1 MARSTNGTSTNDTPT
16 NDEAL
21 NSGALKRGAATSGGT
36 TSGGRGTARSSGP
49 SYGSIIEA
57 DPVAPPA
64 LLAEESYE
72 WIDAEEVDVDRYVSQ
87 DYHDREAAELWPRV
101 WQMACRLE
109 NLPNVGDH
117 VVYEVCD
124 LSIIVVRV
132 SDAGADGDAVTG
144 IRAFHNSCLHRGTT
158 LVEGSGNVAF
168 FKCPFHGF
176 AWSLDGTFRG
186 MPAPW
191 DFPQVNTEEFC
202 LPEAAVAVWG
212 GFVMVNPDWSAEP
225 FDQFASPLPDH
236 FAPYPLDDRYVAYHA
251 CQVVDANWKTTQEAF
266 MEGYH
271 IATTHPHT
279 VRFANDLD
287 CAYDVYG
294 PNVSRLIQ
302 ALAVPANHLIDQV
315 TQHEIA
321 SVVQRMLPASDRI
334 EVPEDVAA
342 RPWLA
347 ERFRASLGSQ
357 WRADLSAA
365 SEAEMLDSIQYF
377 LFPNFFPWAGYAIP
391 ITYRFRPWE
400 HDPNRS
406 LMEIMLLHPIPSD
419 GEWTTAEPHWLEPGE
434 TWCNAPGFEQL
445 GMVIDQD
452 MANLPRIQRGLRAAS
467 HRHVTLS
474 DYQEIRL
481 RHFHSRL
488 DTYLP
493 R

>member
-1 MARSTNGTSTNDTPT
+1 MTTSTDGTTPT
-16 NDEAL
+16 AAN
-21 NSGALKRGAATSGGT
+21 GRGA
-36 TSGGRGTARSSGP
+36 ARSSGP

-57 DPVAPPA
+57 DPTAPPA
-64 LLAEESYE
+64 TLADESYE
-72 WIDAEEVDVDRYVSQ
+72 WIAGDEIDIDRYVSQ

-109 NLPNVGDH
+109 HLPEVGDH
-117 VVYEVCD
+117 IVYEVGD

-132 SDAGADGDAVTG
+132 AAAEPGAAGSTDDPAAG

-158 LVEGSGNVAF
+158 LVEGAGNVAF

-176 AWSLDGTFRG
+176 AWSIDGTFRG

-191 DFPQVNTEEFC
+191 DFPHVDASDFC

-212 GFVMVNPDWSAEP
+212 GFVMVNPDRSAEP
-225 FDQFASPLPDH
+225 FERFAGPLSDH
-236 FAPYPLDDRYVAYHA
+236 FAPYPLDDRYIAYHTY
-251 CQVVDANWKTTQEAF
+251 QVVDANWKVTQEAF

-302 ALAVPANHLIDQV
+302 ALAVPANHLLDQV
-315 TQHEIA
+315 TQHEMA
-321 SVVQRMLPASDRI
+321 SVIQRMLPRDDRI
-334 EVPEDVAA
+334 DVPDEVEA

-347 ERFRASLGSQ
+347 ERFRASLGAQ
-357 WRADLSAA
+357 WRTDLSAA

-377 LFPNFFPWAGYAIP
+377 LFPNFFPWAGYALP
-391 ITYRFRPWE
+391 ITYRFRPWD

-406 LMEIMLLHPIPSD
+406 LMEIMLLHPVPD
-419 GEWTTAEPHWLEPGE
+419 GGDYATAEPHWLEPGE

-481 RHFHSRL
+481 RHFHARL
-488 DTYLP
+488 DEYVPPTT
-493 R
+493 